1 MTWASRGTIAC
12 CGRKASTKERIWIPR
27 RLRLGT
33 ILHVTEVS
41 LMEVLYPC
49 CCGLDVHKDSVV
61 ACLIRPST
69 GGGRA
74 KEIRTFGT
82 TTGELLALEERLERA
97 GRWLEVR
104 VAGEGTGE
112 VARAFVTATL
122 VFCVGAMAIM
132 GAVEDGL
139 GGVPHILYTKAILDG
154 VTSVLFASALGIGVI
169 FSAVPVLLYQGALT
183 LAARAVGG
191 FLTPP
196 VVAELTAAGGLVIV
210 GIGINLLGLARI
222 RTGNLLPAV
231 IFAALIALVVE
242 KLYGA

>member
-1 MTWASRGTIAC
+1 MTGTLVNVAAIAAGSILGAVARRG
-12 CGRKASTKERIWIPR
+12 IPAGVR
-27 RLRLGT
+27 DTVMQGVGLAVLFIGFKMAWETSNPLIVVGSLALG
-33 ILHVTEVS
+33 
-41 LMEVLYPC
+41 
-49 CCGLDVHKDSVV
+49 G
-61 ACLIRPST
+61 A
-69 GGGRA
+69 
-74 KEIRTFGT
+74 
-82 TTGELLALEERLERA
+82 TGELLALEERLERA

-154 VTSVLFASALGIGVI
+154 VTSVLFASALGIGII

-183 LAARAVGG
+183 LAAQAVGG
-191 FLTPP
+191 FLTPTM
-196 VVAELTAAGGLVIV
+196 VAEITAAGGLVIV

-231 IFAALIALVVE
+231 IFAALIALVME

>member
-1 MTWASRGTIAC
+1 LTGTLVNVAAIAAGSILGAVARRG
-12 CGRKASTKERIWIPR
+12 IPSGVR
-27 RLRLGT
+27 DTVMQGVGLAVLFIGFKMAWETRNPLIVVGSLALG
-33 ILHVTEVS
+33 
-41 LMEVLYPC
+41 
-49 CCGLDVHKDSVV
+49 G
-61 ACLIRPST
+61 A
-69 GGGRA
+69 
-74 KEIRTFGT
+74 
-82 TTGELLALEERLERA
+82 TGELLALEERLERA